1 MNILRK
7 LRIFGW
13 DKIEDFLLASIVTGD
28 GLLLVGSHGTAK
40 TYCAEIIA
48 KSMGVKYQKVDASKA
63 EFEDYLGFPNPR
75 ALSEGKF
82 EYVNTPLTITD
93 KQFVFIDEINRCK
106 SHTQNKLLELIYSR
120 QFFGQKTDVT
130 WVWAAMNAGDE
141 YTGIEPLDPAF
152 IGRFAF
158 IIPVPD
164 AVDMEYDDV
173 LKICLSHTHNDAPAI
188 KKFWKHEKEQPIT
201 SDENYSLK
209 PFFETAAKNYREI
222 DKEMGELIGKILS
235 TFTKIWWQ
243 ERKDK
248 IDGRRLS
255 MMRRAVIAYLA
266 VKKTK
271 NKNFSITDEVFS
283 LNLKNVIPY
292 ILPHLAAGKGLNP
305 IHVEV
310 ALRAVFKTLA
320 GTTPFIKAYFSPD
333 LIVKMKTLCECDMPF
348 FSRKKILSD
357 VFKDKEMLPLVAF
370 ALLPFS
376 LLRKSP
382 FTRIE
387 RREIVKKVYQE
398 QNSSVCQ
405 VQFASFNL
413 LYIGPSSFRQ
423 VLIKSA
429 YFLARIS
436 VFFSSTLENPLFKQA
451 LS

>member
-1 MNILRK
+1 
-7 LRIFGW
+7 
-13 DKIEDFLLASIVTGD
+13 
-28 GLLLVGSHGTAK
+28 
-40 TYCAEIIA
+40 
-48 KSMGVKYQKVDASKA
+48 
-63 EFEDYLGFPNPR
+63 
-75 ALSEGKF
+75 
-82 EYVNTPLTITD
+82 
-93 KQFVFIDEINRCK
+93 
-106 SHTQNKLLELIYSR
+106 
-120 QFFGQKTDVT
+120 
-130 WVWAAMNAGDE
+130 
-141 YTGIEPLDPAF
+141 
-152 IGRFAF
+152 
-158 IIPVPD
+158 
-164 AVDMEYDDV
+164 MEYDDV

-188 KKFWKHEKEQPIT
+188 KKFWKQEKEQPIT
-201 SDENYSLK
+201 SDKNYSLK

-387 RREIVKKVYQE
+387 RREIVKKVKECIRDLQT
-398 QNSSVCQ
+398 QFFCVKSVDDIH
-405 VQFASFNL
+405 FFNE
-413 LYIGPSSFRQ
+413 
-423 VLIKSA
+423 LIKNTKENKPLALCQLNACLKSG
-429 YFLARIS
+429 FSNVELKNTEILARKYADFIKACRKE
-436 VFFSSTLENPLFKQA
+436 LGPIYRRLKDAN
-451 LS
+451 